1 MCTDTFL
8 LSQESYIQLKNAV
21 KYSEN
26 GSWTFSLFF
35 FFFYRFFYLFIFIE
49 QNVHLNHYVMTLK

>member
-8 LSQESYIQLKNAV
+8 LSQESYVQLKNAV

-26 GSWTFSLFF
+26 GSWSFSFFF
-35 FFFYRFFYLFIFIE
+35 FFFYRFFIFIFF
-49 QNVHLNHYVMTLK
+49 L